1 MSEVRIIKKYPNR
14 RLYDTVISSY
24 ITLEDVKKLV
34 LENTTIQVLDARS
47 KEDIT
52 HSTLL
57 QIIIEQEGNGPAMF
71 SSECL
76 QQMIR
81 LYGGATQGV
90 LSQMFEQALNFFK
103 AQQQIFKEG
112 KAPGMKELFTK
123 DPFSRMSE
131 LAEQN
136 ISSWQELQ
144 EQWTKNL
151 ALMQTKP
158 SSTTATETHTTQ
170 ETAEPLS
177 SVLENSH

>member
-1 MSEVRIIKKYPNR
+1 
-14 RLYDTVISSY
+14 
-24 ITLEDVKKLV
+24 
-34 LENTTIQVLDARS
+34 
-47 KEDIT
+47 
-52 HSTLL
+52 
-57 QIIIEQEGNGPAMF
+57 
-71 SSECL
+71 
-76 QQMIR
+76 
-81 LYGGATQGV
+81 
-90 LSQMFEQALNFFK
+90 
-103 AQQQIFKEG
+103 
-112 KAPGMKELFTK
+112 
-123 DPFSRMSE
+123 MSE